1 MERLSC
7 VRIALANGE
16 VAAMV
21 GQTDEEFIADAEHFE
36 QMAEASQSE
45 EDKANWLTL
54 AWLEGANV
62 RRSRMSPTH
71 RSKRS
76 LIRCTALYEIE
87 RL

>member
-21 GQTDEEFIADAEHFE
+21 GQTDEEFIANAEHFE

-62 RRSRMSPTH
+62 RRSRMSVTVNG
-71 RSKRS
+71 SKNH
-76 LIRCTALYEIE
+76 
-87 RL
+87 